1 VAGIV
6 FREKVFLVPGAD
18 LHHVRHLILL
28 ALLAFDVASEVSYRC
43 GGEEVLCD
51 GEAHEYAESSR
62 NDHDESDQ
70 HAIESHFGGKIDG
83 FRLRFVTMWRL
94 SISGW

>member
-18 LHHVRHLILL
+18 LHHVRH
-28 ALLAFDVASEVSYRC
+28 
-43 GGEEVLCD
+43 LCD